1 MSKLAAE
8 LIENIKVLN
17 LKVREIANSTGIN
30 EQRMYKWFQGIGYP
44 KAEDCKILEGF
55 YKDYIQKLDRQQ
67 RVLKNTPAAPDER
80 ETIKELKADKAYLQ
94 KMNDSLLD
102 QLNLNSTVA
111 LKMLATQLDLTRNG
125 HLLQIMIAANGDAKK
140 EIELMKKMGK
150 LSDVAQRKD
159 AKNSK

>member
-1 MSKLAAE
+1 MSKIWEDL
-8 LIENIKVLN
+8 
-17 LKVREIANSTGIN
+17 LKEFQKLGLSVRKIATETGIP
-30 EQRMYKWFQGIGYP
+30 EQRMYRWFRELNYP
-44 KAEDCKILEGF
+44 KHDDLIILEQYLSK
-55 YKDYIQKLDRQQ
+55 YKG
-67 RVLKNTPAAPDER
+67 VSPAKKQGEPLTNVQ